1 MNDVFVTA
9 YDGTRLMPTSRRRA
23 RKLLKAGKAVIHK
36 HRPFTVRLTY
46 ESEKHT
52 QPIELCMDTGSEHIG
67 ISIKSDKHEYV
78 HAQYDNLSDETE
90 RHNAQRMYRRTRRN
104 RLRYRK
110 ARFDNRRKPEGWT
123 APGIAHKKENHIR
136 LFEMYAEVCPITSA
150 VLEVGQF
157 DPAAMQ
163 ALEEGTVLKGIDY
176 QSGKK
181 YQLANTREAVF
192 VRDRYTCQVCGKS
205 VKDGAVLAVHHIIPR
220 SKGGTN
226 RLNNLLT
233 VCTGCHTSRNHK
245 PGGKLFG
252 LKPVTGTLKDAAY
265 MNIVRWQMIN
275 ALREEF
281 PEIEVFHTY
290 GSYTKVHR
298 RELGQLAKTHA
309 NDAYAMGEFH
319 PKHRHQEEHFK
330 KRRRNNRILSK
341 FYDAKYLDVR
351 DHTIKKGDQLGCN
364 RTKRNVPRDNL
375 NNERMFRGHQIS
387 NGRVSVRKQS
397 YALQPGDTVLYQ
409 GKRYIAKGCHC
420 NGNRIMLD
428 NGKSVPIKQIRIVR
442 FTGGWITI

>member
-52 QPIELCMDTGSEHIG
+52 QPIELCMDTGIEHIG

-78 HAQYDNLSDETE
+78 HARYDNLSDETE

-176 QSGKK
+176 QRGKK

-233 VCTGCHTSRNHK
+233 VCTGCDTSRNHK
-245 PGGKLFG
+245 PGGKLHG

-281 PEIEVFHTY
+281 PEIEIFHTY

-330 KRRRNNRILSK
+330 KRRRNNRVLSK

-364 RTKRNVPRDNL
+364 RTKRNVPR
-375 NNERMFRGHQIS
+375 NNPNSGRMFRRHKIS
-387 NGRVSVRKQS
+387 KGRVSVRKLR
-397 YALQPGDTVLYQ
+397 YDLQPGDTVLYQ

-420 NGNRIMLD
+420 NGNRVMLD
-428 NGKSVPIKQIRIVR
+428 NGKSVPIKQTRIVR

>member
-78 HAQYDNLSDETE
+78 HARYDNLSDETE

-245 PGGKLFG
+245 PGGKLHG

-275 ALREEF
+275 ALRDEF
-281 PEIEVFHTY
+281 PDSEDIHTY
-290 GSYTKVHR
+290 GSYPKATR
-298 RELGQLAKTHA
+298 RELGTLAKTHA

-330 KRRRNNRILSK
+330 KRRRNNRVLSK

-364 RTKRNVPRDNL
+364 RTKRNVPR
-375 NNERMFRGHQIS
+375 NNPNSGRMFRGHQIS
-387 NGRVSVRKQS
+387 TGRVSVRKLR
-397 YALQPGDTVLYQ
+397 YDLQPGDTVLYQ

-420 NGNRIMLD
+420 NGNRVMLD